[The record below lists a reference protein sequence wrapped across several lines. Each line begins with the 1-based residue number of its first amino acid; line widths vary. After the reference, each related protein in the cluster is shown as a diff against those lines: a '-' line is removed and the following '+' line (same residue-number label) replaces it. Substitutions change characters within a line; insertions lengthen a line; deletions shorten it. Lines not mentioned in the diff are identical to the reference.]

1 MLRNQFAQGADL
13 LGALGG
19 GQAGPGGE
27 GGLGGGHGG
36 VHFGRAAGGHFG
48 QHALRGGVHRLEVIG
63 AGDGLAVDEV
73 INLLHGGSRDQ
84 GKGVKYAEDAEISQ
98 RTQKNPNKS
107 FESSASSA

>member
-1 MLRNQFAQGADL
+1 MLRDQVAQGAHL
-13 LGALGG
+13 LRALGG
-19 GQAGPGGE
+19 GQAGPGRE
-27 GGLGGGHGG
+27 GGFGGGDGG
-36 VHFGRAAGGHFG
+36 VDFIRATGGHFG
-48 QHALRGGVHRLEVIG
+48 QHALRGGVHCLEVVG